1 MFWLRAQRRKI
12 FPGALTQGRPEA
24 EVASGPGR
32 QIVSLPTQFGRISA
46 QFGAAAD
53 ARLRPTVIFFY
64 GNSSCLATSGREF
77 AALRQLGVNVLIP
90 EYPGYGLSAG
100 SPSERGCS
108 AAAVAA
114 YDSLLAR
121 PEIDPE
127 RIVAVGRSLGS
138 AVAIDLAGR
147 RRLAGLVTISAF
159 TRMPDM
165 ARRVAPWNPFRFLLP
180 DRFDSLRKIRAVTC
194 PLLIFHGTQDA
205 YVPWTMAGRLAAAA
219 GSAAVTRVD
228 LQGVGHADVFD
239 RAGDEVWS
247 ALGGFCGRV

>member
-1 MFWLRAQRRKI
+1 MIWLRAQRRKI

-24 EVASGPGR
+24 ELPAGLGGKLVA
-32 QIVSLPTQFGRISA
+32 LPTRFGRVA
-46 QFGAAAD
+46 GLFGAAPD
-53 ARLRPTVIFFY
+53 ARLRPTAIFFY

-77 AALRQLGVNVLIP
+77 AALRALGLNVLIP

-100 SPSERGCS
+100 QPSERGCS

-114 YDSLLAR
+114 YDFLLGQ

-147 RRLAGLVTISAF
+147 RRLAALATISAF

-165 ARRVAPWNPFRFLLP
+165 ARRVAPRNPFRFLLP
-180 DRFDSLRKIRAVTC
+180 DRFDSLKKIRAVTC
-194 PLLIFHGTQDA
+194 PILILHGTQDD
-205 YVPWTMAGRLAAAA
+205 YVPWAMAGQLAAAA

-228 LQGVGHADVFD
+228 LQGVGHPDVFE
-239 RAGDEVWS
+239 RAGDEIWS
-247 ALGGFCGRV
+247 ALGGFFGRV